1 MCLLCLYIVIATVTK
16 YIEVIFSHY
25 IQHVFQHH
33 VLKLSKMYQF
43 AVKFVQK
50 SY

>member
-25 IQHVFQHH
+25 IQHI
-33 VLKLSKMYQF
+33 LKLSKMYQF